1 MGKSSIKSINGRYSI
16 AMFDCRKVMQAS
28 FATWGKHE
36 NCRPGTPATSPARSF
51 PASGT
56 SQGLLTSSGSSLGA
70 GKMKTCR
77 RIAFAIFKLKLAVRK
92 QKDLRAVHLTSGYL
106 WDPPSYLMLQH
117 DTCAITGSTPSRNVP
132 PFRDTAWVPPTW
144 QTGAEHRPTLQG
156 PRWDHLL
163 ADGSCSERRTSEILN
178 WQSQVSR
185 FEITNDH
192 IFEGSRRSSI
202 SGPWRKSYLEMGW
215 ASRVCSHQGWV
226 YPAHWGQEQLLTV
239 LLVKPRCGAWEN
251 QCGFGLLRTKASSA
265 GSWAWKRAGHY
276 TWWAVTDVH
285 PPKDSTVMY
294 WRCQWWRGCGCWK
307 NVASGGDMLTV
318 STGRV
323 EPRPNSLWTSQSGG

>member
-117 DTCAITGSTPSRNVP
+117 DTCAMTGSTPSRNVP

-178 WQSQVSR
+178 WQSQVWVGLRLQMITFLRGVGDHPSR
-185 FEITNDH
+185 AHGENRIWKWVGQAVFVATRDGSTPPTEARNSCLRSFSWNLAAVLEKTN
-192 IFEGSRRSSI
+192 
-202 SGPWRKSYLEMGW
+202 
-215 ASRVCSHQGWV
+215 A
-226 YPAHWGQEQLLTV
+226 V
-239 LLVKPRCGAWEN
+239 LA
-251 QCGFGLLRTKASSA
+251 F
-265 GSWAWKRAGHY
+265 
-276 TWWAVTDVH
+276 
-285 PPKDSTVMY
+285 
-294 WRCQWWRGCGCWK
+294 
-307 NVASGGDMLTV
+307 
-318 STGRV
+318 
-323 EPRPNSLWTSQSGG
+323 